1 MPDSNSI
8 RRIFS
13 SFFAER
19 DHVIVPSS
27 SLIPVDPTL
36 LLTNAGMVQFKPYFL
51 GDEPPPYPRATSI
64 QKCARTSDI
73 DIIGTTD
80 RHFTFFEMLGNF
92 SFGDYFKEL
101 AIPWSYELVT
111 DGFGLD
117 PERLWF
123 TVYKDDDEAA
133 EIWIDGVGVPPE
145 RLQRGDKDNFWQMGV
160 PGPCGPASEIF
171 YDRGAHRGEDGGPIG
186 GDEDRFVE
194 IWNLVFMQNIQ
205 DAPYHVV
212 GDLPKKSI
220 DTGAGIERLNMVL
233 NDLDSV
239 FDADTVR
246 PVLDFGAQATDTK
259 YGENETTDVSLRI
272 LADHGRTM
280 TFLIGD
286 GVVPSNEGRGYILR
300 RLIRRAVRHAW
311 QLGCEDSVT
320 PGLADI
326 TVDIMSDAYPDLGA
340 ERDFIKEV
348 VEREEVGFRRT
359 LETGY
364 AMLEDALE
372 ESTEN
377 RIDGSTAFR
386 LHDTYGFP
394 IELTTEIAG
403 ERGATVDRDGF
414 DAAMEEQRRRSRLL
428 SFDADDFQA
437 AEIIRDVLDSAGTTE
452 FVGYELETSPALI
465 LAIVREGEMVTSAA
479 EGEEVELFVDRTP
492 FYAEGGGQVG
502 DTGEIVTETGA
513 VRVVDTQAPVTGL
526 HGHKARVVRGSIA
539 LGQDAHAEIDHDRRE
554 RVSKSHTG
562 THVLH
567 ASLRDVIGPHARQNG
582 SLVEAGRLRF
592 DFSHHAALEP
602 DELAEVERLTNERI
616 IENDRVRTI
625 EATKEE
631 AEKMGAVAFF
641 GDKYGE
647 QVRVV
652 SAGGY
657 SLEFCGG
664 THTVSTGQVGP
675 LLISTESSIGANI
688 RRFEALTGTDAYLHI
703 VELRNT
709 VRSGAGLLKSTPAEL
724 PGAIGSLLGR
734 VKDHEKRIADFEQR
748 HRTEAAAALAGAA
761 ETIGASSVV
770 AATVPDA
777 TPDGLRMLALQLRD
791 RLGSSVVA
799 LGTNRD
805 GKASLVVLLSK
816 DLVQKRLS
824 AADIVATGARI
835 VRGGGG
841 KDAELSMAGGPGGD
855 DVAEAVEA
863 MGKKARELLA

>member
-8 RRIFS
+8 RRTFS
-13 SFFAER
+13 GFFEER
-19 DHVIVPSS
+19 GHVIVPSS

-36 LLTNAGMVQFKPYFL
+36 LLTNSGMVQFKPYFL
-51 GDEPPPYPRATSI
+51 GDEPPPYLRATSI

-73 DIIGTTD
+73 DIIGTTE

-92 SFGDYFKEL
+92 SFGDYFKEK

-133 EIWIDGVGVPPE
+133 EIWIDEVGVPPG
-145 RLQRGDKDNFWQMGV
+145 RLQRGEEDNFWQMGI

-171 YDRGAHRGEDGGPIG
+171 YDRGAQHGRDGGPIG

-205 DAPYHVV
+205 DHPYHVV

-233 NDLDSV
+233 NDLGSV
-239 FDADTVR
+239 FETDTVW
-246 PVLDFGAQATDTK
+246 PVLEAAAQATDTR
-259 YGENETTDVSLRI
+259 YGDGDDTDISLRI

-311 QLGCEDSVT
+311 QLGCEDTVT
-320 PGLADI
+320 PLLADV
-326 TVDIMSDAYPDLGA
+326 TVDIMADAYPGLTEDR
-340 ERDFIKEV
+340 EFITEV
-348 VEREEVGFRRT
+348 VEREEFGFRRT

-364 AMLEDALE
+364 AMLEDALQSSSE
-372 ESTEN
+372 AV
-377 RIDGSTAFR
+377 IDGDVAFR

-394 IELTTEIAG
+394 VELTTEIAT
-403 ERGATVDRDGF
+403 ERGATVDRDAF
-414 DAAMEEQRRRSRLL
+414 DDAMEEQRRRSRLL
-428 SFDADDFQA
+428 SFDSDDFQA
-437 AEIIRDVLDSAGTTE
+437 AEIIREVLDKTGNTD
-452 FVGYELETSPALI
+452 FVGYEVETAPAQI
-465 LAIVREGEMVTSAA
+465 LAIVREGDMVSTAS
-479 EGEEVELFVDRTP
+479 EGEEVEVFLDRTP

-502 DTGEIVTETGA
+502 DTGEIVTDSGTLA
-513 VRVVDTQAPVTGL
+513 VVDTQAPVTGL
-526 HGHKARVVRGSIA
+526 HGHKARVVRGSVQV
-539 LGQDAHAEIDHDRRE
+539 GQDAHAEIEHDRRE

-567 ASLRDVIGPHARQNG
+567 ASLRDVVGHHARQNG

-616 IENDRVRTI
+616 IENARVRTVQ
-625 EATKEE
+625 ATKEE
-631 AEKMGAVAFF
+631 AERMGAVAFF
-641 GDKYGE
+641 GDKYGDE
-647 QVRVV
+647 VRVV

-688 RRFEALTGTDAYLHI
+688 RRFEAFTGTDAYLHM
-703 VELRNT
+703 VELRDT
-709 VRSGAGLLKSTPAEL
+709 VRAGAGLLKSTAAEL

-734 VKDHEKRIADFEQR
+734 VKDQERRIADFEQR
-748 HRTEAAAALAGAA
+748 HRSEAAGALADAA
-761 ETIGASSVV
+761 ETVGDAKVV
-770 AATVPDA
+770 AASVTDT
-777 TPDGLRMLALQLRD
+777 TPDGLRLLALQLRD
-791 RLGSSVVA
+791 RLGRSIVA
-799 LGTNRD
+799 LGTNRG
-805 GKASLVVLLSK
+805 GKASLVVLVSK
-816 DLVQKRLS
+816 DLVQQGTS
-824 AADIVATGARI
+824 AAEIVASGASI

-841 KDAELSMAGGPGGD
+841 RDPELSMAGGPGGD
-855 DVAEAVEA
+855 DVVEAVEA
-863 MGKKARELLA
+863 MGKKARAVLS